1 MGDFGRILVP
11 IDGSVTSE
19 RAADKAIA
27 LASVSKGSI
36 DFLYVA
42 TIAGSAAGLPGDQ
55 MELPQEILEKIK
67 SEENVVLGKI
77 VEKVPREIPVK
88 TYCETGKPRKVIL
101 DFADKLGSDII
112 VMGSRGLNPA
122 ETILIGSVSQ
132 HLIENAKCPVLV
144 VK

>member
-1 MGDFGRILVP
+1 MGEFKRILVP
-11 IDGSVTSE
+11 VDGSVTSE
-19 RAADKAIA
+19 RAAEKAVA
-27 LASVSKGSI
+27 LALLSGGAL

-42 TIAGSAAGLPGDQ
+42 TIAGSAAGLPGNQ
-55 MELPQEILEKIK
+55 MDLPPEVLEKIK
-67 SEENVVLGKI
+67 SSENVVLKKI
-77 VEKVPREIPVK
+77 LAKVPKEIPVK
-88 TYCETGKPRKVIL
+88 TYCEAGKPRKVIL
-101 DFADKLGSDII
+101 EFAETLGSDII